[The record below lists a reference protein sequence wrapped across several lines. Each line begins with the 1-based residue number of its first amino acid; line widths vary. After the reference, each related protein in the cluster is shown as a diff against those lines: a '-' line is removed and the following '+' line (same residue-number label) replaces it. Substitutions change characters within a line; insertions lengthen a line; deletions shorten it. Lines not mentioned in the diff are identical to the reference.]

1 LEINPAMSNYHLV
14 ILKKLYLDKILDGT
28 KRIELRLGRTKCP
41 PFDSVKVGDTL
52 FLKQSSGLVCA
63 IARAASVK
71 QFGDLTPSK
80 ITELKT
86 EYNHLI
92 GGAEDYWKLKSD
104 SRFATLI
111 WLKNI
116 KTIKPIRIYKK
127 DWRAWVV
134 LKKPNDFG
142 LLGLALSGNVIK
154 QLAPGGK
161 PQTGNAK

>member
-1 LEINPAMSNYHLV
+1 MSNYHLV
-14 ILKKLYLDKILDGT
+14 ILKKLYLDKILNGS
-28 KRIELRLGRTKCP
+28 KHVELRLTRTKCP

-52 FLKQSSGLVCA
+52 FLKQSSGPVCA
-63 IARAASVK
+63 IARAGSVK
-71 QFGDLTPSK
+71 QFSNLTPSK
-80 ITELKT
+80 IADLKT

-92 GGAEDYWKLKSD
+92 GGAKDYWKLKSD

-116 KTIKPIRIYKK
+116 KTIKPVRIYKK

-142 LLGLALSGNVIK
+142 LLDLSASGDIIK
-154 QLAPGGK
+154 QSDSRDIHQKA
-161 PQTGNAK
+161 